1 MQLLVRRAETN
12 LGDLCADA
20 CLDQS
25 GADIAFL
32 SGGCV
37 RVDIARGDITV
48 KDILSVHPFGS
59 MLTVI
64 EVTGQQVLDALEWGC
79 RAVPEES
86 GAFPQVAGMTF
97 EIHTYIKSSCTQD
110 EDGMFTGVAG
120 AYRVKNVMV
129 HGEPLD
135 PEKTYSLASHDYLL
149 LDYGDGY
156 AMFDGSPV
164 LQEPARPDTQVLID
178 YIADT
183 LGGVIGAEYADP
195 YGQGRIVAVEAEQ
208 CPCFFLR

>member
-1 MQLLVRRAETN
+1 MGADRCGKISTGLSALEKPPQFSQQILPQCKLVYTYMQLLVRRAETN

-110 EDGMFTGVAG
+110 EDGMTDA
-120 AYRVKNVMV
+120 
-129 HGEPLD
+129 
-135 PEKTYSLASHDYLL
+135 
-149 LDYGDGY
+149 
-156 AMFDGSPV
+156 
-164 LQEPARPDTQVLID
+164 
-178 YIADT
+178 
-183 LGGVIGAEYADP
+183 
-195 YGQGRIVAVEAEQ
+195 Q
-208 CPCFFLR
+208 CI